1 MIAVHILRRAL
12 TLITAAVALGLGAST
27 SLGAVQVPW
36 ATQAGGSPSAY
47 NYSYGVSALPDGSS
61 IVTGSFEGEATFGS
75 TTLISAGG
83 DDVFVAKFLDAPR
96 PPLRPGLSQATGRQ
110 RSLSRPLPADR

>member
-75 TTLISAGG
+75 TTLTSAGG
-83 DDVFVAKFLDAPR
+83 SDDVFVAKVDPSGAWVW
-96 PPLRPGLSQATGRQ
+96 ATRAGGN
-110 RSLSRPLPADR
+110 SFT